1 MGLSCASNCWR
12 SPTSNRPS
20 AIACSIRPFRCSTT
34 SRMSA
39 CCRSPTVTGRSGI
52 GSRVSPRGPLKLP
65 RSLQWS
71 ASRSTR
77 PGLTRSGDI
86 SGRPHDRGGTPM
98 PVTVKTF
105 ATSGEAAAA
114 LSSERDARYLGGGTL
129 VMRAL
134 NEGDV
139 SVSTIV
145 RATDRAL
152 AHLDA
157 AGPRITIGAGV
168 TFARVLAEREL
179 AFLHPVAGSI
189 GGPAVRDLGPLGGHL
204 LW

>member
-1 MGLSCASNCWR
+1 
-12 SPTSNRPS
+12 
-20 AIACSIRPFRCSTT
+20 
-34 SRMSA
+34 
-39 CCRSPTVTGRSGI
+39 
-52 GSRVSPRGPLKLP
+52 
-65 RSLQWS
+65 
-71 ASRSTR
+71 
-77 PGLTRSGDI
+77 
-86 SGRPHDRGGTPM
+86 M

-139 SVSTIV
+139 SIATIV

-152 AHLDA
+152 THLDVTSS
-157 AGPRITIGAGV
+157 RITIGAGV

-189 GGPAVRDLGPLGGHL
+189 GGPATWVRSAATCLRRRRLAISASRCSRSTQPLRYRADMVCATCRSRSSLPRVVDSRAGWCFRFPSSARPARTRFAIARL
-204 LW
+204 RASSRRAAP